1 MIDLGYVLPI
11 LDKINIGNIMGG
23 QGAQLFTDNGVYV
36 DMFCDNGVVSL
47 GYDYRNSELAHLP
60 NAYKDDIREL
70 ASTKLCNE
78 THCKMRYAF
87 FTNSGT
93 EAVESMMKFGRK
105 YQSQFNKDK
114 VYFKKGVFH
123 GRTYGSMSGDK
134 SGKAY
139 HLDGYGP
146 FVGETYEFSKVEE
159 IDKNAAVVIITPAM
173 VYDGFQKWDE
183 DWFKKLSDYCE
194 FYDILLGLD
203 EVQTYIRLGEW
214 WGYQTYH
221 GIEPDMMAA
230 AKGVAGGKPASVC
243 LMKHK
248 IGESIAKGGHFSTF
262 GGNRTAMRGI
272 IDFHKRGNGLM
283 EKAINDGEYIKRMLK
298 DKVKNLRG
306 QGMMWSFDVENPIN
320 FRNKCLKN
328 HVILGVFSNNQSIKL
343 TPPLTIRSSS
353 LEFAMEV
360 LVKCL

>member
-1 MIDLGYVLPI
+1 MNYVLPI
-11 LDKINIGNIMGG
+11 SNKFDIGTIYAGK
-23 QGAQLFTDNGVYV
+23 GAEIYTDNGKYL

-70 ASTKLCNE
+70 AAIKLCNE

-87 FTNSGT
+87 FTNSGS
-93 EAVESMMKFGRK
+93 EAVETMMKFGRK
-105 YQSQFNKDK
+105 FQSQFNRNKI
-114 VYFKKGVFH
+114 YFKKGVFH
-123 GRTYGSMSGDK
+123 GRTYGAMSGDMTGK
-134 SGKAY
+134 SY
-139 HLDGYGP
+139 HLDDYEP
-146 FVGETYEFSKVEE
+146 FVAETHQFDKINE
-159 IDKNAAVVIITPAM
+159 IDKDAAVVIITPAM
-173 VYDGFQKWDE
+173 VYDGFQKWDK
-183 DWFKKLSDYCE
+183 DWFKKLSDYCKKNH
-194 FYDILLGLD
+194 ILLGID

-221 GIEPDMMAA
+221 GIEPDMIAA

-243 LMKHK
+243 LMKNK
-248 IGESIAKGGHFSTF
+248 IGKSIAKGGHFSTF

-283 EKAINDGEYIKRMLK
+283 EKAINDGEYIKKILK

-306 QGMMWSFDVENPIN
+306 QGLMWSFDVENPID

-343 TPPLTIRSSS
+343 TPPLTIRRKM
-353 LEFAMEV
+353 LEYAMEV
-360 LVKCL
+360 IVRCL